1 MKGKKIVERLV
12 KFSEANDEWDIKFW
26 QEAGVNMIFSATWKM
41 IEEYYKMKGITEK
54 NGNKFRLQRS
64 IQHIKKT

>member
-1 MKGKKIVERLV
+1 MKRKKIMERLV

-26 QEAGVNMIFSATWKM
+26 QEAGVNMLFSAAWKM

-54 NGNKFRLQRS
+54 DGNKFRLQRS
-64 IQHIKKT
+64 IQHIKRA